1 MTVREYIG
9 ARYVPLYV
17 GEWDNTRAYEA
28 LNIVQF
34 AGASYTSLQAVPA
47 GIDIYNEDYWLC
59 SGNYNA
65 QIEQYRQ
72 EVRQYDRRITKN
84 ANDIAAEIED
94 RAAAD
99 TALSERIDG
108 FSALVQTE
116 AEARQAADTALG
128 TRITEAET
136 AIEDEAQARAAADVE
151 INNAIDAIERA
162 ILVCVDN
169 FGAIGD
175 GVTDSTQAIKD
186 AIAAYPNGH
195 VTLYFRQGIYCISET
210 IMLTGDINSVD
221 LELNGCT
228 LKWIGDDSSAWSE
241 GDAVT
246 YIEGSERVTSNPI
259 VMIGVERQPSEGE
272 RVANRTSIRNGVIDC
287 NYRASIAIQSV
298 SFLTQMHNL
307 RIHNFQYAGILV
319 GSLNGQ
325 GSLSGQNQISD
336 CYFTRGD
343 DMSGRAG
350 VSAIMLTFP
359 DNNVV
364 NCITNRTRYGITLRK
379 GGNSIS
385 NTHITIQY
393 PSLPSVSAYNADNSA
408 CVRLWPLNEGDTQ
421 LNNFTNMYFNMG
433 VYVFYTYRDAGQSFD
448 GANMRTSVTNSNY
461 IFYTTTQFG
470 ALFRPVWYGGMWYG
484 ICSTNQCNLI
494 YGDYCQMFP
503 YQTATRPSIF
513 AARASEMSFTN
524 LLVPHDH
531 SYMFDAA
538 NFVNAGEPI
547 ICSRDRAPIPAN
559 TYKRVAALVT
569 DYPVATYRIPGAIR
583 FEYSNENGTL
593 AKSGVIMRVGD
604 SYSAHVVDEIGT
616 TALHMYIS
624 NSEHSITSR
633 GKTWYIAYLYVY
645 IADTPIND
653 VRLLSLKADSPFVD
667 IYAFPGGVNFEDGTN
682 QNLFTTA
689 GALVQIF

>member
-9 ARYVPLYV
+9 ARYIPIYV

-47 GIDIYNEDYWLC
+47 GIDIYNEEYWLC

-72 EVRQYDRRITKN
+72 EVRQYDRRITAN
-84 ANDIAAEIED
+84 AQAIADETEA
-94 RAAAD
+94 RGAAD
-99 TALSERIDG
+99 TAINERIDG
-108 FSALVQTE
+108 FSALVEAETE
-116 AEARQAADTALG
+116 AREDADAALG

-151 INNAIDAIERA
+151 INNAIEAIERA

-186 AIAAYPNGH
+186 AMAAYPNGH
-195 VTLYFRQGIYCISET
+195 VTLYFKQGIYCISET
-210 IMLTGDINSVD
+210 IMLTGDVNSVD

-259 VMIGVERQPSEGE
+259 VMIGVERQPSEGD

-319 GSLNGQ
+319 GTLNGQ

-408 CVRLWPLNEGDTQ
+408 NVRLWPLSAGDNQ
-421 LNNFTNMYFNMG
+421 LNNFSNMYFNMG
-433 VYVFYTYRDAGQSFD
+433 VYVFYTYRDSSQTFP
-448 GANMRTSVTNSNY
+448 GANLRTSVTNSNY
-461 IFYTTTQFG
+461 IFYSTTQFG
-470 ALFRPVWYGGMWYG
+470 QLFRPVWYGGMWYG
-484 ICSTNQCNLI
+484 VITTSQCNVI
-494 YGDYCQMFP
+494 YGDYCQMLP
-503 YQTATRPSIF
+503 YQTPDEPSIF
-513 AARASEMSFTN
+513 VARACEMSFNN
-524 LLVPHDH
+524 LLAPHEH
-531 SYMFDAA
+531 SYLFDTA
-538 NFVNAGEPI
+538 NFVNNDEAI
-547 ICSRDRAPIPAN
+547 ICSSGQNPLAAGK
-559 TYKRVAALVT
+559 YKRVAALAT
-569 DYPVATYRIPGAIR
+569 QWPVGTFRTPGAIR
-583 FEYSNENGTL
+583 FEYSNESGTL
-593 AKSGVIMRVGD
+593 AKSGVIMRSGS
-604 SYSAHVVDEIGT
+604 SYTKNVVNELGT
-616 TALHMYIS
+616 TGVHLYIS
-624 NSEHSITSR
+624 NDQHTIVSR
-633 GKTWYIAYLYVY
+633 GITYYITYLYVY
-645 IADTPIND
+645 SESVAVND
-653 VRLLSLKADSPFVD
+653 VRLLSLKTDSPFVTM
-667 IYAFPGGVNFEDGTN
+667 YAYPSVVNFTSGTN
-682 QNLFTTA
+682 QNIFDNVSN
-689 GALVQIF
+689 LVEIF